1 VTTVGIVPRIQNPRL
16 SNPDADRLAREM
28 CAWLSARGTGCLV
41 EAEAGLADLPA
52 ASGCDLAA
60 RSDLIVV
67 LGGDGTLIHAAGLCA
82 GREVPILGVNLGTLG
97 FLTEIPKDRALP
109 MLEKAL
115 AGELAASRRLMLHAE
130 VRRTGEVILEGSVLN
145 DIVISKNALSRL
157 AKLEVRIDTRE
168 AAVYEADGLIVASP
182 TGSTAYSLSAA
193 GPIVYPTLEAILLTP
208 ICPHALTQRPVVL
221 PADLPVRV
229 RLASPGEMFVTL
241 DGAKGCPLD
250 PGDDVLIR
258 KAAHRTVLLRNP
270 ELDPFAILRQKL
282 RWGAR

>member
-1 VTTVGIVPRIQNPRL
+1 MRTVGIVPRL
-16 SNPDADRLAREM
+16 HSEHAAHLAREM
-28 CAWLSARGTGCLV
+28 AARLAERGVQAVV
-41 EAEAGLADLPA
+41 EAEATVPGVPGAP
-52 ASGCDLAA
+52 GRDLAA
-60 RSDLIVV
+60 LSDLIVV

-97 FLTEIPKDRALP
+97 FLTEIPKDVALA

-115 AGELAASRRLMLHAE
+115 AGELSASRRLMLHAE
-130 VRRTGEVILEGSVLN
+130 VKHGAQVILEGYTLN
-145 DIVISKNALSRL
+145 DVVISKNALSRL
-157 AKLEVRIDTRE
+157 ARMEVRIDASE
-168 AAVYEADGLIVASP
+168 AAVYEADGLIVATP
-182 TGSTAYSLSAA
+182 TGSTAYSLSAG

-250 PGDDVLIR
+250 QGDEVFIR
-258 KAAHRTVLLRNP
+258 
-270 ELDPFAILRQKL
+270 
-282 RWGAR
+282 

>member
-16 SNPDADRLAREM
+16 TNPDAQRLAREI
-28 CAWLSARGTGCLV
+28 CAWLSTRGTGCLV
-41 EAEAGLADLPA
+41 EAESGIADVPTA
-52 ASGCDLAA
+52 AGCDLAA
-60 RSDLIVV
+60 ASDLIVV

-97 FLTEIPKDRALP
+97 FLTEIPRDRALP

-115 AGELAASRRLMLHAE
+115 AGELSASRRLMLHAE
-130 VRRTGEVILEGSVLN
+130 VRRGTDVVLEGSVLN
-145 DIVISKNALSRL
+145 DVVISKNALSRL
-157 AKLEVRIDTRE
+157 ARLQVHVDTRE
-168 AAVYEADGLIVASP
+168 AAIYEVDGLIVATP
-182 TGSTAYSLSAA
+182 TGSTAYSLSAG

-221 PADLPVRV
+221 PADLPVCV
-229 RLASPGEMFVTL
+229 KLTSPGEMFVTL
-241 DGAKGCPLD
+241 DGAKGCPLEA
-250 PGDDVLIR
+250 GDAVFVR

-270 ELDPFAILRQKL
+270 DLDPFAILRQKL

>member
-1 VTTVGIVPRIQNPRL
+1 VPTVGIIPRIQNPRL
-16 SNPDADRLAREM
+16 TDRDAERIAREL
-28 CAWLSARGTGCLV
+28 CAWLAARGTGCLV
-41 EAEAGLADLPA
+41 EAEAGIEGVPT

-97 FLTEIPKDRALP
+97 FLTEIPRDRVLP

-130 VRRTGEVILEGSVLN
+130 VRRGTNVVLEGSVLN
-145 DIVISKNALSRL
+145 DVVVSKNALSRL
-157 AKLEVRIDTRE
+157 ARLQVSIDDRE

-182 TGSTAYSLSAA
+182 TGSTAYSLSAG

-229 RLASPGEMFVTL
+229 RLGSPGEMFVTL

-250 PGDDVLIR
+250 QGDEVLISR
-258 KAAHRTVLLRNP
+258 AAHRTVLLRNP
-270 ELDPFAILRQKL
+270 DLDPFAILRQKL

>member
-1 VTTVGIVPRIQNPRL
+1 VPTVGIVPRIQNPRL
-16 SNPDADRLAREM
+16 SNPDAERLAREL

-41 EAEAGLADLPA
+41 EAESGIDGVPTA
-52 ASGCDLAA
+52 AGCDLAA
-60 RSDLIVV
+60 LSDLIVV

-97 FLTEIPKDRALP
+97 FLTEIPKDVALA

-115 AGELAASRRLMLHAE
+115 AGELSASRRLMLHAE
-130 VRRTGEVILEGSVLN
+130 VKHGAQVILEGYTLN
-145 DIVISKNALSRL
+145 DVVISKNALSRL
-157 AKLEVRIDTRE
+157 ARMEVRIDASE
-168 AAVYEADGLIVASP
+168 AAVYEADGLIVATP
-182 TGSTAYSLSAA
+182 TGSTAYSLSAG

-250 PGDDVLIR
+250 AGDEVFIR

-270 ELDPFAILRQKL
+270 DLDPFAILRQKL